1 MRKKRLI
8 FTLLYDNG
16 NYMLSRNFRLQ
27 KVGDAQW
34 INQNYN
40 FKNISFAI
48 DELVII
54 DVTREKRHQEKFIE
68 SFSKIINNV
77 FVPISIGG
85 GITNFQEAKN
95 LFLAGADKIVVNSL
109 LEEKPQ
115 IIHQI
120 RDEYGSQA
128 IVASVDFKQE
138 NNNYLCYNHNGQ
150 KLINCSAIDYI
161 HYLEELKVGELY
173 LNSIDKDGT
182 GQGYDVN
189 FYYML
194 EKVRLPIIAAGG
206 AGKTVHFEE
215 CLDLEFV
222 DAVATAN
229 LFNFIGNA
237 LPTSRKEL
245 LTNNYPLAKFE
256 F

>member
-16 NYMLSRNFRLQ
+16 YYMLSRNFRLQ

-54 DVTREKRHQEKFIE
+54 DVTRGERNQEKFIE
-68 SFSKIINNV
+68 SFSKIIDNV

-85 GITNFQEAKN
+85 GIRSYQDAKK
-95 LFLAGADKIVVNSL
+95 LFLAGADKIVVNTL
-109 LEEKPQ
+109 LEENPQ
-115 IIHQI
+115 IISQI

-128 IVASVDFKQE
+128 IVASVDFKFV
-138 NNNYLCYNHNGQ
+138 NDSYLCYNQNGQ
-150 KLINCSAIDYI
+150 RLINYKAVDYI

-173 LNSIDKDGT
+173 LNSMDKDGT
-182 GQGYDVN
+182 GQGYDMN
-189 FYYML
+189 FYNML
-194 EKVRLPIIAAGG
+194 EDVRLPIIAVGG
-206 AGKTVHFEE
+206 AGKIIHFNG
-215 CLDLEFV
+215 CLDLEFI

-229 LFNFIGNA
+229 LFNFVGNA
-237 LPTSRKEL
+237 LPLSRKEL
-245 LTNNYPLAKFE
+245 LASSYPLAKFE
-256 F
+256 L